1 MDRDKGYATLNKAVR
16 LILDVVVALEN
27 NDLSDHGLDGDEL
40 EELIL
45 DLTATADS
53 VSRAQSNL
61 GWRCNSALGVIE

>member
-1 MDRDKGYATLNKAVR
+1 MDSDKGYATLNKAVR

-27 NDLSDHGLDGDEL
+27 NDLSDHGLDEDEL

-45 DLTATADS
+45 DLTATADN

-61 GWRCNSALGVIE
+61 G

>member
-1 MDRDKGYATLNKAVR
+1 MNSDKGYATLNKAVS

-27 NDLSDHGLDGDEL
+27 NVLSDHGLDEDEL

-45 DLTATADS
+45 DLTATADN

-61 GWRCNSALGVIE
+61 G

>member
-27 NDLSDHGLDGDEL
+27 NDLSDHGLDEDEL

-45 DLTATADS
+45 DLTATADN